1 MRSHVVCRQTEKG
14 KPRCDGF
21 SLREDKSRGAKKSGL
36 SGGPEQKEKR
46 PSESG
51 LRKRRP
57 DRRRKKSELS
67 DGPEQK
73 EKRPSESGRIK
84 EKAQPSPYADDQ
96 PK

>member
-1 MRSHVVCRQTEKG
+1 MRSHVVCRQTKKR
-14 KPRCDGF
+14 KPRRGGF

-51 LRKRRP
+51 L
-57 DRRRKKSELS
+57 S